1 MKSLILFISIL
12 ILIPSDI
19 STQNSQNFCVKVSK
33 KDKCSGKYSYSCYSQ
48 KCSVDKVSCDQ
59 FMTMGFYLTSFFT
72 SLSAQQNSLKKYNK
86 FNNQIKQCPPI
97 KYEWQ
102 PKNVCLKKMNCYSF
116 TFYAVFFNKNFR
128 ECRCLGENSYSCG
141 SRFCTSDKHGC
152 EHFKKKIIQHKEKLD
167 QIEKC

>member
-12 ILIPSDI
+12 ILISSDI
-19 STQNSQNFCVKVSK
+19 ATQNSQNFCIKVSK
-33 KDKCSGKYSYSCYSQ
+33 KDKCSGKYS
-48 KCSVDKVSCDQ
+48 
-59 FMTMGFYLTSFFT
+59 
-72 SLSAQQNSLKKYNK
+72 NSLKKYNK

-152 EHFKKKIIQHKEKLD
+152 EHFKKKIIQHKEKLN